1 MLEVEIYL
9 VVDWPPLLI
18 NQMEN
23 VMIQAGNIRWRLE
36 IIWSR
41 SKPKE
46 QNILKATDIYK
57 RVSCCQ
63 IVRWQ
68 KSIFCKCIYCRNLF
82 FLMNVKLNYW
92 VTYGILVL
100 GNKQHKYE
108 FNNCLLLY
116 HNPKVVEFKRSDN
129 HLNHWQ
135 ISLSLGKLILP
146 GQYNCT
152 LI

>member
-46 QNILKATDIYK
+46 RNRHTKEFLVARLWDG
-57 RVSCCQ
+57 RNPFSVSAF
-63 IVRWQ
+63 IAE
-68 KSIFCKCIYCRNLF
+68 IFF
-82 FLMNVKLNYW
+82 FMNVKLNYW

-116 HNPKVVEFKRSDN
+116 HNPKVFEFKRSDN

>member
-1 MLEVEIYL
+1 MSWSKLETSVEGWRSSDPDRNRKSGTYL
-9 VVDWPPLLI
+9 KR
-18 NQMEN
+18 Q
-23 VMIQAGNIRWRLE
+23 
-36 IIWSR
+36 
-41 SKPKE
+41 
-46 QNILKATDIYK
+46 TYK

-68 KSIFCKCIYCRNLF
+68 KSIFCKCIYCRNF
-82 FLMNVKLNYW
+82 FLFMNVKLNYW

-116 HNPKVVEFKRSDN
+116 HNPKVFEFKRSDN
-129 HLNHWQ
+129 HLNYWQ
-135 ISLSLGKLILP
+135 ILLSLGKLILP